1 MNEFVPSA
9 LDYDG
14 VYANWRRR
22 AVLNRIDRLSC
33 PHLVRFRT
41 SSAMTSTE
49 PDTYLRLM
57 KPFVQGRRGALL
69 DLGCG
74 TALLGSWLASELKV
88 RLIGVDHSAVA
99 IRLARKYLARLKIDH
114 RFLLVGRFEAAG
126 LRSGAAVAAIS
137 IDSIYLSRDP
147 TRALRETARL
157 LQPNAPFVFTFYEQA
172 NVECAWIEWTRSAG
186 FEVLGLTDLTREWR
200 DQMRTKHV
208 WRWNNREVISS
219 SLGSRAAS
227 ELSVSAAMLGQ
238 GGRDSFIENARRY
251 LVYAL
256 RGG

>member
-1 MNEFVPSA
+1 MNQFAPSA
-9 LDYDG
+9 RDYDR

-49 PDTYLRLM
+49 PDMYIRLM
-57 KPFVQGRRGALL
+57 KPFVQARRGALL
-69 DLGCG
+69 DVGCG

-88 RLIGVDHSAVA
+88 QLIGVDHSPVA
-99 IRLARKYLARLKIDH
+99 IRLARRYLSRLKVDQ

-126 LRSGAAVAAIS
+126 LRSGAAIAAIS
-137 IDSIYLSRDP
+137 IDSVYLARNP
-147 TRALRETARL
+147 TSALRETARL
-157 LQPNAPFVFTFYEQA
+157 LQPNAPFVFSFYEQA
-172 NVECAWIEWTRSAG
+172 DVECAWIEWTRSAG
-186 FEVLGLTDLTREWR
+186 FEVLGLIDLTREWR
-200 DQMRTKHV
+200 DQMRIKHV
-208 WRWNNREVISS
+208 WRWKNRELISL

-227 ELSVSAAMLGQ
+227 ELWVSAAMLGE

-256 RGG
+256 RVE